1 MGQNEEREPD
11 REERDV
17 LVLFA
22 FQVLSSF
29 LLNMIRTFFEK
40 ISIN

>member
-17 LVLFA
+17 LVLFCISSSQ
-22 FQVLSSF
+22 FLSV
-29 LLNMIRTFFEK
+29 K
-40 ISIN
+40 YD